1 MTSAAGFG
9 NPGQLNSRQ
18 CHNSNDVASRRIY
31 NEEAMAFYPVQQPYH
46 GAFNMAP
53 MASTM
58 PAMSHPPHQSGFYM
72 DMSGQS
78 YNFMASPPI
87 TSFGLQ
93 TIPLI
98 SYPYYAIPQVQVYP
112 PYGMSHLPYP
122 CGQPGLYAP
131 SNMNMMY
138 YPGQIMDYGQ
148 SNYLYP
154 GVAQYQQHAYSMPA
168 PIPWRTHMSGT
179 PNPDMRAFQHVEETA
194 IGSSRSQGN
203 FTLRLVLCSVADS
216 SVDLKARI
224 PKRNVVCS
232 PARRPRESGHA
243 LWIGNLPPHTDLMTL
258 VKHICKKTTGL
269 ESLFLIP
276 KSNCAFANYKD
287 EATCSAARQ
296 KLNNSRFQSAF
307 LISRLRRNAAGC
319 TSRLSATGHGA
330 KAVESAASNERETEV
345 GASNGESSSAGSLS
359 KIILPVIRPTRQ
371 VQNRGAVD
379 RFFVLKSL
387 TAEDLDE
394 SVRTGIWATQS
405 HNEERLNAAFRSAAN
420 VYLFFSANKTG
431 EYYGY
436 ARMVSEIDEDSDAP
450 IKFAPRIMMTS
461 EIDLP
466 KEIPTEAT
474 DFFPR
479 GMIIDDSARG
489 TIFWE
494 AERANTDESETRSNE
509 SGATEE
515 RSNTWGK
522 PFQLEWLSTARV
534 PFVCTRGLRNPWNS
548 NREVRIARDGTEL
561 ETSVGLRMVRF
572 FNRMQTPAPIAPPHR
587 PPPCFIRRY

>member
-9 NPGQLNSRQ
+9 NPGQLNPRQ
-18 CHNSNDVASRRIY
+18 CRNSYDVASRGIH

-46 GAFNMAP
+46 GAFSMAP

-58 PAMSHPPHQSGFYM
+58 PAMSHGPHQYGFYM
-72 DMSGQS
+72 EMSGQP
-78 YNFMASPPI
+78 YNFIAPPPM
-87 TSFGLQ
+87 TSFGAQ
-93 TIPLI
+93 TIPLT
-98 SYPYYAIPQVQVYP
+98 SYPNCPCYAIPQNQVYH
-112 PYGMSHLPYP
+112 YSMSHLPYP

-131 SNMNMMY
+131 LNTLY
-138 YPGQIMDYGQ
+138 YPGQMIMDSGR

-168 PIPWRTHMSGT
+168 PVPWGSHMSGT
-179 PNPDMRAFQHVEETA
+179 PNPDMRAFPRVEETA
-194 IGSSRSQGN
+194 IRSSRSQ
-203 FTLRLVLCSVADS
+203 AQ
-216 SVDLKARI
+216 I
-224 PKRNVVCS
+224 PKRNVVCG

-258 VKHICKKTTGL
+258 VEHICKKTVGL

-287 EATCSAARQ
+287 EAACSAARQ

-307 LISRLRRNAAGC
+307 LISRLRKNAVGC
-319 TSRLSATGHGA
+319 TSRLSATGQGA
-330 KAVESAASNERETEV
+330 KAVESTTSNERMREV

-359 KIILPVIRPTRQ
+359 KITSPAIRPTRQ
-371 VQNRGAVD
+371 IQNRGAVD

-405 HNEERLNAAFRSAAN
+405 HNEERLNAAFRSATN

-436 ARMVSEIDEDSDAP
+436 ARMVSEIDKDSETA
-450 IKFAPRIMMTS
+450 IKFATSVMMTS
-461 EIDLP
+461 EVDLP

-479 GMIIDDSARG
+479 GMIINDSARG

-494 AERANTDESETRSNE
+494 AERANTDEGERRSNE

-515 RSNTWGK
+515 RSK
-522 PFQLEWLSTARV
+522 
-534 PFVCTRGLRNPWNS
+534 
-548 NREVRIARDGTEL
+548 
-561 ETSVGLRMVRF
+561 TSARMVVDSSSAICLHQRF
-572 FNRMQTPAPIAPPHR
+572 AQSLEFKSRGQDR
-587 PPPCFIRRY
+587 SRRD

>member
-9 NPGQLNSRQ
+9 NPGQLNPRQ
-18 CHNSNDVASRRIY
+18 WCHHSYDIASRRIY

-72 DMSGQS
+72 DISGQP
-78 YNFMASPPI
+78 YNFIASPPV
-87 TSFGLQ
+87 TSFGAQ
-93 TIPLI
+93 TIPLT
-98 SYPYYAIPQVQVYP
+98 SYPYYAIPQVQAYP
-112 PYGMSHLPYP
+112 PYSMNHLPCP

-131 SNMNMMY
+131 LNMMY
-138 YPGQIMDYGQ
+138 YPGQVIMDYGP

-154 GVAQYQQHAYSMPA
+154 GVAQYQQHAHLMPA
-168 PIPWRTHMSGT
+168 PVPWRSHMSGT
-179 PNPDMRAFQHVEETA
+179 PNPDMRAFPRVEETA

-203 FTLRLVLCSVADS
+203 FTRRMVLCSVADS
-216 SVDLKARI
+216 IVDLEARI
-224 PKRNVVCS
+224 PKRNVVCG

-258 VKHICKKTTGL
+258 VEHICKKTAGL

-287 EATCSAARQ
+287 EAACSAARQ

-307 LISRLRRNAAGC
+307 LVSRLKKNVAEC
-319 TSRLSATGHGA
+319 TSRLSATGQGA
-330 KAVESAASNERETEV
+330 KAVEGTTSNEREMEV
-345 GASNGESSSAGSLS
+345 GASNGELSSAGGLS
-359 KIILPVIRPTRQ
+359 KITSPAIRPTRQ
-371 VQNRGAVD
+371 VQNRGTVD

-394 SVRTGIWATQS
+394 SVNTGIWATQS

-436 ARMVSEIDEDSDAP
+436 ARMVSEIDEDSEAA
-450 IKFAPRIMMTS
+450 IKFATRTTMTS
-461 EIDLP
+461 EVDLP

-474 DFFPR
+474 DYFPR
-479 GMIIDDSARG
+479 GMIINDSARG

-509 SGATEE
+509 SGAKEE
-515 RSNTWGK
+515 RSKTWD
-522 PFQLEWLSTARV
+522 L
-534 PFVCTRGLRNPWNS
+534 
-548 NREVRIARDGTEL
+548 
-561 ETSVGLRMVRF
+561 
-572 FNRMQTPAPIAPPHR
+572 
-587 PPPCFIRRY
+587 